1 MIPEVQKL
9 EQSLIFEEA
18 LMDKTHSVFLI
29 EEECEGC
36 TNCVKNCPTKAIRV
50 HQGRAWIK
58 EDYCIDCAAC
68 IRNCEY
74 HAKEAVTT
82 ELDEATA
89 GENNIALI
97 PPSFYA
103 QLPPDYNLS
112 KIKRKLIGLGF
123 TGAVNVSVGAT
134 IYTAWLKKALNNK
147 ESTEPLISSACP
159 VVVRYIRLLYPELLD
174 LVAKYDSPLE
184 IAVKT
189 VSRELN
195 NRFADRKFNFYFI
208 TPCPA
213 KHTAVYYPPGKDSSY
228 LSGAVAVDDIYNP
241 LLKAEPGREDTEVQN
256 HLNNIEKDFPFI
268 SALAWGRSGG
278 EEENLDNVEARRIIK
293 VDGLERIEMVLN
305 DLENDNLSGI
315 DYLEMT
321 ACPGGCLGGVLNII
335 NPFQGIVNL
344 EKAMKQ
350 EEESVQA
357 NKAEQLATKLNSI
370 ESFEQPEIM
379 PDQEKAGSFET
390 ALARWQALEAEK
402 DELPGLDCAACGA
415 PDCATL
421 AEDIVDGYAERIDCI
436 FMLRQEVEMLA
447 NRMSELVGTLPPAMG
462 RNKNEN
468 VDQAESADQA
478 KKEVADG
485 EK

>member
-1 MIPEVQKL
+1 
-9 EQSLIFEEA
+9 
-18 LMDKTHSVFLI
+18 MDKTHSVFLI

-50 HQGRAWIK
+50 HQGRASIK

-82 ELDEATA
+82 DLVEALA

-103 QLPPDYNLS
+103 QLPPDYTLD
-112 KIKRKLIGLGF
+112 KLKQKLISLGF
-123 TGAVNVSVGAT
+123 AGAVNVSIGAT
-134 IYTAWLKKALNNK
+134 IYSAWLKNALKNK
-147 ESTEPLISSACP
+147 KSDSPLISSACP

-189 VSRELN
+189 VSDELKD
-195 NRFADRKFNFYFI
+195 RFVDQNFNFYFI

-213 KHTAVYYPPGKDSSY
+213 KHTAVYYPPGKESSS

-241 LLKAEPGREDTEVQN
+241 ILKAEPAEKNSEVQDY
-256 HLNNIEKDFPFI
+256 LNDIEKNFPFI
-268 SALAWGRSGG
+268 TALAWGRSGG
-278 EEENLDNVEARRIIK
+278 EEENLGKESSSKIIK
-293 VDGLERIEMVLN
+293 VDGLERIELVLD

-335 NPFQGIVNL
+335 NPFQGMVNL
-344 EKAMKQ
+344 EKAISQ
-350 EEESVQA
+350 EEQEVELKGAEEKATAA
-357 NKAEQLATKLNSI
+357 NAI
-370 ESFEQPEIM
+370 GSFEQPEIM

-402 DELPGLDCAACGA
+402 EELPGLDCAACGA
-415 PDCATL
+415 PDCVTL
-421 AEDIVDGYAERIDCI
+421 AEDIVDGYAERTDCI

-447 NRMSELVGTLPPAMG
+447 RRMSELVGTLPPAMG
-462 RNKNEN
+462 RGKQGEIDQDNKVN
-468 VDQAESADQA
+468 VGQEERKDTDA
-478 KKEVADG
+478 K
-485 EK
+485 

>member
-1 MIPEVQKL
+1 
-9 EQSLIFEEA
+9 
-18 LMDKTHSVFLI
+18 MDKTHSVFLI
-29 EEECEGC
+29 EDECEGC

-50 HQGRAWIK
+50 HQGRASIK
-58 EDYCIDCAAC
+58 DDYCIDCAAC

-82 ELDEATA
+82 DLKEAVA

-103 QLPPDYNLS
+103 QLPPDYNLNR
-112 KIKRKLIGLGF
+112 IKKKLIRLGF
-123 TGAVNVSVGAT
+123 AGAVNVSIGAT
-134 IYTAWLKKALNNK
+134 IYSAWLNNALNNK
-147 ESTEPLISSACP
+147 ESGEPLISSACP

-174 LVAKYDSPLE
+174 LVVKYDSPLE
-184 IAVKT
+184 ITVKT
-189 VSRELN
+189 VSNQLN
-195 NRFADRKFNFYFI
+195 DRFSDQDFNFYFI

-213 KHTAVYYPPGKDSSY
+213 KHTAVYYPPGKKSSY

-241 LLKAEPGREDTEVQN
+241 LLKADIAE
-256 HLNNIEKDFPFI
+256 EKGEIQRFLDSFEEDFPFI

-278 EEENLDNVEARRIIK
+278 EEENLNNERAGKIIK
-293 VDGLERIEMVLN
+293 ADGLERIKMILD
-305 DLENDNLSGI
+305 DLANDNLSGI

-344 EKAMKQ
+344 EKAINQ
-350 EEESVQA
+350 EKEKVVE
-357 NKAEQLATKLNSI
+357 NKAEKLATALNSI

-379 PDQEKAGSFET
+379 PDQEKTGGFET
-390 ALARWQALEAEK
+390 VLARWQALETEK
-402 DELPGLDCAACGA
+402 DILPGLDCAACGA

-447 NRMSELVGTLPPAMG
+447 NRMSDLVGTLPPAMG
-462 RNKNEN
+462 RR
-468 VDQAESADQA
+468 
-478 KKEVADG
+478 KKEDTDG
-485 EK
+485 KK